1 MWTAGRLE
9 RASDTVASGRPMIAR
24 FLIGLAI
31 AAAALPAASPAGAD
45 PFYAGKTITVV
56 TSTGAGGTYD
66 LTARLLARYMPNY
79 LDGHP
84 AMIVQNMPG
93 GGHVL
98 ASNFMYGVAPKD
110 GTTIA
115 TVNNIIPLHQVI
127 SGVGVRFDADKFS
140 WIGSTGAKNS
150 VAYVWHGAGIKSIAD
165 ASKREAMLGAS
176 GAGSSTI
183 VYARLL
189 NNLLGTRFKI
199 VTGYKSVAEI
209 DLALTR
215 GEVEASTGSYMSL
228 VVDHPDWITEKK
240 LVFIAQMG
248 AERDKSLAAVPLLT
262 ELAGSAD
269 DRQIMK
275 LFSTPLVLGCPFLAP
290 PGIPAERLAALR
302 EAFTATLNDKAF
314 RADAVKAGFSVEPM
328 SGETLARNVSELIGT
343 SPDIVQKAKIATR
356 DPNGAL

>member
-1 MWTAGRLE
+1 MVPTE
-9 RASDTVASGRPMIAR
+9 SGHSMIAR
-24 FLIGLAI
+24 LLAGLAI
-31 AAAALPAASPAGAD
+31 AVAGLPAHAD

-66 LTARLLARYMPNY
+66 LTARLLARYMPRY
-79 LDGHP
+79 LEGRP

-127 SGVGVRFDADKFS
+127 SGIGVRFDADKFS

-150 VAYVWHGAGIKSIAD
+150 VAYVWHTAGIKDIDD
-165 ASKREAMLGAS
+165 ARKREATLGAS

-189 NNLLGTRFKI
+189 NNLLGTKFKI

-228 VVDHPDWITEKK
+228 VVDHPDWIKEKK

-248 AERDKSLAAVPLLT
+248 AERDRNLADVPLLT
-262 ELAGSAD
+262 ELAGNAE
-269 DRQIMK
+269 DRHIMK
-275 LFSTPLVLGCPFLAP
+275 LFSSPLVLGCPFLAP

-302 EAFTATLNDKAF
+302 EAFVATLKDRAF
-314 RADAVKAGFSVEPM
+314 QEDATKAGFSVEPM
-328 SGETLARNVSELIGT
+328 SGETLAQLVREMMLT
-343 SPDIVQKAKIATR
+343 SPDIVQKAKLATR
-356 DPNGAL
+356 DAGPL